1 MPDSI
6 KIKKPPTETAIA
18 RPDESAVIP
27 ENLPVMPIRETV
39 LFPGIIQPLTV
50 GRERSLALVQD
61 VVMGDRIFA
70 VMTQH
75 DDAEEEPAFDR
86 MYHVGCAV
94 RILKLVRLPDENQ
107 TVIVQA
113 IARIRAD
120 RLTQADPFFR
130 IDVSPL
136 PDVTADS
143 TELDA
148 LVVSARGLISHIIEL
163 SPRIP
168 QEAIAV
174 VASIDSPGQ
183 LADFIAANMSVDVAQ
198 KQALLEEPR
207 VAERLRIATD
217 LMQREIEVL
226 ELASKIQSDA
236 RERIEETQ
244 REYYLREQLKSI
256 QDELGEKDEKTV
268 LIEQLRKDLDDATMP
283 EAVRTEAERELKRLA
298 VMPIHAPDF
307 NVGRTYLEYMAEMPW
322 AKSTDDRID
331 LAKAEE
337 ILDHDHYGL
346 AEPKRRILEF
356 LAVRKLK
363 ADLRGPILCFVGP
376 PGVGK
381 TSLGRSIARAM
392 GRKFIRISLG
402 GMRDEA
408 EIRGHRRTYVGAL
421 PGRIILELRK
431 CGVNNPVFMLDEV
444 DKLGTDWRG
453 DPTSALLE
461 VLDPE
466 QNFSFTDHYLDVP
479 FDLSKVLFIATAN
492 LLDPVPP
499 ALKDRLE
506 VITLTGYVEEEKLAI
521 AKRYLVPR
529 QRREHGMS
537 GRQIKFT
544 QGALR
549 QIIRY
554 YTREAGVRNLER
566 AIAGVCRGVARRI
579 GQNQTDGL
587 TIKGADVAEFLGAA
601 KFLPEVKLRTS
612 TPGVATGLAWTPAGG
627 DILFIEATA
636 MPGTGKLALTGQLGN
651 VIKESAL
658 AALSYIRSRADRWNI
673 DAKTF
678 RKSDLHVHIP
688 AGATPKDGPSA
699 GVTLFVA
706 LTSLLTD
713 NSVRSNV
720 AMTGEITLRGL
731 VLPVGGIKEKV
742 LAAKRAGIKT
752 VVLPERNRK
761 DVEEI
766 PKDIRRD
773 MSFHY
778 VQNVEEVLPLV
789 LTDGK
794 APAAAKHASRAGAG
808 HTRRAKRRTP
818 QPRTT

>member
-1 MPDSI
+1 VPDSI
-6 KIKKPPTETAIA
+6 EIKKPPRETAVS
-18 RPDESAVIP
+18 RSEQSAVIP

-39 LFPGIIQPLTV
+39 LFPGIIQPLTI

-61 VVMGDRIFA
+61 TVMGDRIFA
-70 VMTQH
+70 VMTQQ
-75 DDAEEEPAFDR
+75 DAEEEEPPFAR

-113 IARIRAD
+113 IGRIRAEG
-120 RLTQADPFFR
+120 LTQEDPYYRADVVPT
-130 IDVSPL
+130 
-136 PDVTADS
+136 PDVTEAG

-148 LVVSARGLISHIIEL
+148 LVVSARELISRVIEL

-174 VASIDSPGQ
+174 VASVESPGQ
-183 LADFIAANMSVDVAQ
+183 LADFIAANLSLDVRQ
-198 KQALLEEPR
+198 KQALLQEPR
-207 VAERLRIATD
+207 VVERLRTATE

-236 RERIEETQ
+236 RGRIEETQ

-256 QDELGEKDEKTV
+256 QDELGEKDEKTL
-268 LIEQLRKDLDDATMP
+268 LIEHLRSDLEATGMP
-283 EAVRTEAERELKRLA
+283 EEIRTEAERELKRLEA
-298 VMPIHAPDF
+298 MPIHAPDF
-307 NVGRTYLEYMAEMPW
+307 NVVRTYLEYMAEMPW
-322 AKSTDDRID
+322 TKSTKDRLD
-331 LAKAEE
+331 LAKAEQ
-337 ILDHDHYGL
+337 ILQHDHYGL

-356 LAVRKLK
+356 LAVLKLK
-363 ADLRGPILCFVGP
+363 ATLRGPILCFVGP

-381 TSLGRSIARAM
+381 TSLGQSIARAM

-421 PGRIILELRK
+421 PGRIIMELRK
-431 CGVNNPVFMLDEV
+431 CRVNNPVFMLDEV
-444 DKLGTDWRG
+444 DKLGSDWRG

-479 FDLSKVLFIATAN
+479 FDLSKVLFITTAN
-492 LLDPVPP
+492 ILDPVPP

-506 VITLTGYVEEEKLAI
+506 VISLAGYVEEEKLAI

-537 GRQIKFT
+537 ARQIKFT

-554 YTREAGVRNLER
+554 YTHEAGVRNLER

-579 GQNQTDGL
+579 GQGKTTGV
-587 TIKGADVAEFLGAA
+587 TVKVADVAEFLGAERY
-601 KFLPEVKLRTS
+601 LPEVKLRTS

-627 DILFIEATA
+627 DILFVEATA
-636 MPGTGKLALTGQLGN
+636 MPGSGKLTLTGQLGD
-651 VIKESAL
+651 VMKESAQ
-658 AALSYIRSRADRWNI
+658 AALSYIRSRADRWGI
-673 DAKTF
+673 DSKTF
-678 RKSDLHVHIP
+678 RKSDLHVHVP

-699 GVTLFVA
+699 GITLFVA

-713 NSVRSNV
+713 NSVRSDV
-720 AMTGEITLRGL
+720 AMTGEMTLRGL
-731 VLPVGGIKEKV
+731 VLPVGGVKEKV

-761 DVEEI
+761 DIEEI

-773 MSFHY
+773 MRFHY
-778 VQNVEEVLPLV
+778 VQKVEEVLPLV
-789 LTDGK
+789 LSDGR
-794 APAAAKHASRAGAG
+794 APAAKKKRGGSR
-808 HTRRAKRRTP
+808 RKTP
-818 QPRTT
+818 